1 MEELSQ
7 FWQQVVANKIAIWLV
22 VTSTVTAAA
31 AMAALTPSPKGDS
44 RIARI
49 RKVIDIF
56 GGNWGFAK
64 NDKTSKTE

>member
-1 MEELSQ
+1 MEELSALLAKI
-7 FWQQVVANKIAIWLV
+7 VANKVAIWLV

-31 AMAALTPSPKGDS
+31 AMAALTPSPKDDS
-44 RIARI
+44 WIAKI

-64 NDKTSKTE
+64 NDRTSNTE